1 MMSAM
6 PAAESVF
13 FAKSEL
19 NPAHVPHVAMKKSST
34 STFGAAASAAAAVAA
49 AEKKRAASMDREAGA
64 KYGRVL

>member
-6 PAAESVF
+6 PAAERVF

-34 STFGAAASAAAAVAA
+34 RSANSTSCNLAALVCATWMPNSAIN
-49 AEKKRAASMDREAGA
+49 STC
-64 KYGRVL
+64 